1 MRTIYSMQHRIFL
14 ISLLSLVLA
23 FVLSACGSNAGTGGS
38 NPSSSPTTIQGYGS
52 AYGCPSDAVVTTA
65 PATPNVTIHPSQT
78 NTTITAHTGDV
89 IEIDLPFGYQWRDRF
104 TPQVQNILALQTP
117 AGYAWKANNVCV
129 WRFVA
134 KGVGTTTLGFESRA
148 LCKPGQLCPQ
158 YVRYLPFTIEV
169 K

>member
-1 MRTIYSMQHRIFL
+1 MRTIYSIQRRFFL
-14 ISLLSLVLA
+14 ISLLSLALA
-23 FVLSACGSNAGTGGS
+23 FVLAACGSNAGTGA
-38 NPSSSPTTIQGYGS
+38 NPTSSPTTVQGYGA

-65 PATPNVTIHPSQT
+65 PPTPNVLLHPSQA

-89 IEIDLPFGYQWRDRF
+89 IEIQLPFGHLWRDHL
-104 TPQVQNILALQTP
+104 TPQVQNILELQPP

-134 KGVGTTTLGFESRA
+134 KGPGTATLGFENRA

-158 YVRYLPFTIEV
+158 YVMYVPFTIKV
-169 K
+169 Q

>member
-1 MRTIYSMQHRIFL
+1 MRTIYSIQRRFFC
-14 ISLLSLVLA
+14 ISLLILALGLV
-23 FVLSACGSNAGTGGS
+23 ACGSNAGTGA
-38 NPSSSPTTIQGYGS
+38 NPCCSPTTVKGYGA
-52 AYGCPSDAVVTTA
+52 AYGCPSDAVVTSA
-65 PATPNVTIHPSQT
+65 PPIANVVIHSSQA

-89 IEIDLPFGYQWRDRF
+89 IEIQLPFGHRWAARI
-104 TPQVQNILALQTP
+104 TPQVQSILELQAP

-134 KGVGTTTLGFESRA
+134 KGPGTATLGFESRA

-158 YVRYLPFTIEV
+158 YVMYVPFTIQV

>member
-1 MRTIYSMQHRIFL
+1 MRTIYSIPHRFFL
-14 ISLLSLVLA
+14 ISLLSLALA
-23 FVLSACGSNAGTGGS
+23 FVLTACGSNPGTGGG
-38 NPSSSPTTIQGYGS
+38 NPSGSPTTVQGYGS

-65 PATPNVTIHPSQT
+65 PSTPNVLVHPSQA
-78 NTTITAHTGDV
+78 NTTIPAHTGDV
-89 IEIDLPFGYQWRDRF
+89 IEIQLPFGHQWRDRL
-104 TPQVQNILALQTP
+104 TSQNIVELQTP

-134 KGVGTTTLGFESRA
+134 TGPGTATLGFENRA